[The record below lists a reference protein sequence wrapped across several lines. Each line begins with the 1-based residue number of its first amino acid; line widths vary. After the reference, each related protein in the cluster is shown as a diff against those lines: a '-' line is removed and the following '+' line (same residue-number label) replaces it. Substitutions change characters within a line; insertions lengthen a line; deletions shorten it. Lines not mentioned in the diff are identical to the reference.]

1 MSKQNNALYFK
12 NSSPSLFKN
21 LRDKTIVSHTLFPY
35 KTSARFR
42 TCPKK
47 DHFSEIQFSSDG
59 SQFHEVDFELFQA
72 CNDFSER
79 LQSHPRK
86 RSS

>member
-12 NSSPSLFKN
+12 NSSPSLF
-21 LRDKTIVSHTLFPY
+21 TLFAY
-35 KTSARFR
+35 KTAARFR
-42 TCPKK
+42 AWPKK
-47 DHFSEIQFSSDG
+47 DHFSAIQFSSEG
-59 SQFHEVDFELFQA
+59 SQFDEVDFELFQE

-79 LQSHPRK
+79 LKSHPRK